1 MQCLA
6 NQLLVRGQSD
16 IPSKTSSSR
25 DSHEA
30 NKVTTIFTQYDTF
43 VVDIWFNLE
52 WEELGSDAEHYL
64 SGTAYQKSASLLI
77 IKSSRVAREP
87 YRIEFINKYPK
98 VWASA
103 VKKSGFDFSVTLY
116 NSKGEISVAY
126 SGVVDPCPE
135 GTCESPS
142 GHLKMETS
150 PAPKSMEST
159 GYKGRVL
166 IGGPEGL
173 KECRKYMEA
182 ALRSPHIYFEKSPQE
197 LEEDRLLKVK
207 TLNDMAIDMGG
218 IDLNRERA
226 GIPRKKN
233 RIEGGRIT
241 KLSAEDGWK
250 GRRGSRTTQAKS
262 VSKKFTRSDRG
273 I

>member
-1 MQCLA
+1 MWRFQRSLQIFPA
-6 NQLLVRGQSD
+6 FLQPFVMMSD

-30 NKVTTIFTQYDTF
+30 NKVTVCVPSGIETVAHLFEFKTIFTQYDTF
-43 VVDIWFNLE
+43 VVDGDLKGVHPADTNQHVDIKVDIWFNLE

-159 GYKGRVL
+159 GY
-166 IGGPEGL
+166 
-173 KECRKYMEA
+173 
-182 ALRSPHIYFEKSPQE
+182 
-197 LEEDRLLKVK
+197 
-207 TLNDMAIDMGG
+207 
-218 IDLNRERA
+218 
-226 GIPRKKN
+226 
-233 RIEGGRIT
+233 
-241 KLSAEDGWK
+241 
-250 GRRGSRTTQAKS
+250 
-262 VSKKFTRSDRG
+262 
-273 I
+273 